1 MIPMTGPV
9 SFSMIADAVFTGT
22 DSPLS
27 ITNKRVKSLAGF
39 DPWDITGLD
48 MKNWRIRLLRGM
60 SGFLIQAGQ
69 NVTGS
74 LTTTGY
80 VRAGDPSGLPAIGQI
95 QTPGTISIGGLTFTV
110 SKMVTQRE
118 TILGTTFWTAAIT
131 ISGVGNNSSYIEI
144 ASAVDTLT
152 PDATKTFGLI
162 SGFNWSGGVGTWNLL
177 TAQSNTAMMVN
188 GRQYV
193 CMARK
198 ASYNI
203 LP

>member
-9 SFSMIADAVFTGT
+9 SFTMIADAVFTGT

-39 DPWDITGLD
+39 DPWDLTGLD

-74 LTTTGY
+74 LTSTGY
-80 VRAGDPSGLPAIGQI
+80 IRAGDPSGLPAIGQI
-95 QTPGTISIGGLTFTV
+95 QTPGTISVGGLTFTV
-110 SKMVTQRE
+110 SKMVTQRDV
-118 TILGTTFWTAAIT
+118 ILGTTLWNSAIT
-131 ISGVGNNSSYIEI
+131 VSGVSNNSSYFDI
-144 ASAVDTLT
+144 ASVVDTLT
-152 PDATKTFGLI
+152 PDATKSFSII
-162 SGFNWSGGVGTWNLL
+162 SGFTWNGGVGNWSFLMP
-177 TAQSNTAMMVN
+177 QSNTAMMVN

-198 ASYNI
+198 ASYI
-203 LP
+203 P